1 MIKKINIFLV
11 LLLLLL
17 SIGAVS
23 ASEDLNTTIASN
35 NETIYDITT
44 SQMDD
49 SLSAN
54 VDVVDEGV
62 LTSVSHTVTKSNY
75 GDYFSRTGS
84 FIPSSINEGD
94 TLVFDGTFEKLT
106 FSFSTPV
113 NVVGS
118 SSVNL
123 KNCVFSFGSGAS
135 GSTVS
140 NLKIANTLDYNY
152 GIFLNNVTNCVV
164 SNCYISNTGQSS
176 YCICVAND
184 ARNNNVTDN
193 TLNAYGETYGHG
205 TRSTSPVLLCGAH
218 YNYLANN
225 YITCD
230 DANAIYLSSFEGGPL
245 KGGLSTYNL
254 IYNNTIKYNVL
265 PTSWSYGIQVMGGYN
280 TIKSNKVIG
289 SYRGICTQQ
298 PGNIIIDNQIINLT
312 GADYNNLGY
321 ESGGE
326 IGIVASYNS
335 IVRNNSIINAKIIST
350 GAGITALDNS
360 VVENNYIE
368 VSLQGKGVHP
378 QGSNITIKNNTII
391 TASGSGILYNTYAN
405 YLYILNNNITSQS
418 GVCVLIEK
426 VSNKKMPGFLT
437 IVGNY
442 LATSNKYAIDA
453 AEANASSVNVIEG
466 NIVEKG
472 KGAIRTPEGS
482 YDPSKPAY
490 IFNGTVHNIT
500 PENYGEYINDNGG
513 LSSDIKDGDILNFT
527 GEFINKHII
536 FINSAIKITGNNP
549 IFYNTTFRII
559 SDGVWI
565 ENITIKNNKADR
577 LNAWGVHVFRISGA
591 TIANCDIEVY
601 DPNAAYAI
609 YVVESTDVD
618 VLNNKL
624 FSSGNYLTYTL
635 LAYGVEDCNFTN
647 NTIYTVGTGQVHK
660 FESGHNIDSSCL
672 DGDSACLDGDS
683 ACLDGDSA
691 CLDGGSSCLDGDASC
706 LDGNTIAD
714 GNHVLSEVYR
724 TYGILMAYS
733 SDNVVSKNKV
743 NVTSKLNRTVSPFNS
758 TNSIVGI
765 DSYFNCQ
772 NNNFSENDVYVKA
785 NDNYIYGMGVLG
797 YTTGHDAPEGQGA
810 INNQFINNNIVL
822 EGTYFVQGIVIGS
835 SSKDTIIS
843 NNKVN
848 IKSSN
853 VAYAINL
860 EMSQK
865 STIDKNTLTLNSDAV
880 YGIEAFSSDQNTIT
894 NNKFEANGKQTYG
907 FIFSNS
913 NNNTIYKN
921 TISTKGTGE
930 QIGINLDSIPAG
942 NAGIFLKSVSTGNLI
957 EENTITSLKG
967 YAIIVDDEAINNR
980 IIKNKLDSEKGVGDD
995 AINNTEDN
1003 FIEGNWKYT
1012 FKSRIDTKFT
1022 SNYLETLTIS
1032 MTIDSGTVVK
1042 FFIGDNEI
1050 GTATSVNGKA
1060 TLNYKLDESLTP
1072 TKYTI
1077 KAIASKKNYQEKEI
1091 KSNLVINKGNLDV
1104 LFEDVSVAYNE
1115 GKGTFTA
1122 TVKNSLGEG
1131 VSGLDVK
1138 FYIYSEGMYVPLVST
1153 TTDGTGVAT
1162 SVTDLAYGLGD
1173 YVISAN
1179 VSDTGKIKK
1188 FNSINKKANLIINNA
1203 GIKLMFDDVSANR
1216 LSKVTFTAT
1225 VSDAHNDGVSG
1236 LNVKFYKANE
1246 LIGSA
1251 LSDENGVAS
1260 LVIDNISYDVGDYV
1274 ISANVSGNV
1283 IDSISKQ
1290 ANLKVSAAQIS
1301 IKLYSNVY
1309 SNGVLAKLMDTN
1321 GNPLSDRE
1329 IMVKVGD
1336 IEYNATTDSNGNIRM
1351 PNIGHGRYIINIVFA
1366 GDDIYKAK
1374 KISYSATVIPAI
1386 VDNDDYSVY
1395 QGGSVDYKVRVVGS
1409 DGKYVGAN
1417 KKVILNVGDASYE
1430 LSTDKNGYVSK
1441 SLKFNSTGSYEV
1453 SCEFNGDKVSNMIIV
1468 KSIII
1473 GNDIHQ
1479 NKAKVTNFSVK
1490 IVNSATG
1497 EALANEEVLF
1507 KLNGIFYSA
1516 LSDKNGI
1523 ATISFTN
1530 LDIGKYAIYS
1540 EYCGSTIKNIIQIK

>member
-1 MIKKINIFLV
+1 
-11 LLLLLL
+11 
-17 SIGAVS
+17 
-23 ASEDLNTTIASN
+23 
-35 NETIYDITT
+35 
-44 SQMDD
+44 MD
-49 SLSAN
+49 
-54 VDVVDEGV
+54 
-62 LTSVSHTVTKSNY
+62 
-75 GDYFSRTGS
+75 
-84 FIPSSINEGD
+84 GD
-94 TLVFDGTFEKLT
+94 T
-106 FSFSTPV
+106 
-113 NVVGS
+113 
-118 SSVNL
+118 
-123 KNCVFSFGSGAS
+123 
-135 GSTVS
+135 
-140 NLKIANTLDYNY
+140 
-152 GIFLNNVTNCVV
+152 
-164 SNCYISNTGQSS
+164 
-176 YCICVAND
+176 
-184 ARNNNVTDN
+184 
-193 TLNAYGETYGHG
+193 
-205 TRSTSPVLLCGAH
+205 
-218 YNYLANN
+218 
-225 YITCD
+225 
-230 DANAIYLSSFEGGPL
+230 
-245 KGGLSTYNL
+245 
-254 IYNNTIKYNVL
+254 
-265 PTSWSYGIQVMGGYN
+265 
-280 TIKSNKVIG
+280 
-289 SYRGICTQQ
+289 
-298 PGNIIIDNQIINLT
+298 
-312 GADYNNLGY
+312 
-321 ESGGE
+321 
-326 IGIVASYNS
+326 
-335 IVRNNSIINAKIIST
+335 
-350 GAGITALDNS
+350 
-360 VVENNYIE
+360 
-368 VSLQGKGVHP
+368 
-378 QGSNITIKNNTII
+378 
-391 TASGSGILYNTYAN
+391 
-405 YLYILNNNITSQS
+405 
-418 GVCVLIEK
+418 
-426 VSNKKMPGFLT
+426 
-437 IVGNY
+437 
-442 LATSNKYAIDA
+442 
-453 AEANASSVNVIEG
+453 
-466 NIVEKG
+466 
-472 KGAIRTPEGS
+472 
-482 YDPSKPAY
+482 
-490 IFNGTVHNIT
+490 
-500 PENYGEYINDNGG
+500 
-513 LSSDIKDGDILNFT
+513 
-527 GEFINKHII
+527 
-536 FINSAIKITGNNP
+536 
-549 IFYNTTFRII
+549 
-559 SDGVWI
+559 
-565 ENITIKNNKADR
+565 
-577 LNAWGVHVFRISGA
+577 
-591 TIANCDIEVY
+591 
-601 DPNAAYAI
+601 
-609 YVVESTDVD
+609 
-618 VLNNKL
+618 
-624 FSSGNYLTYTL
+624 
-635 LAYGVEDCNFTN
+635 
-647 NTIYTVGTGQVHK
+647 
-660 FESGHNIDSSCL
+660 
-672 DGDSACLDGDS
+672 
-683 ACLDGDSA
+683 A
-691 CLDGGSSCLDGDASC
+691 CLDGGSSCLDGDESC

-772 NNNFSENDVYVKA
+772 NNIFSENDVYVKA

-853 VAYAINL
+853 VAYGINL

-880 YGIEAFSSDQNTIT
+880 YGIETFSSNQNTIT
-894 NNKFEANGKQTYG
+894 NNKLVANGKQTYG
-907 FIFSNS
+907 LIFSNS

-921 TISTKGTGE
+921 TISAKGTGE

-980 IIKNKLDSEKGVGDD
+980 IIKNELDSEKGVGDD

-1012 FKSRIDTKFT
+1012 FKSRINTKFT
-1022 SNYLETLTIS
+1022 SNYMETLTIS

-1042 FFIGDNEI
+1042 FLIGDNEI
-1050 GTATSVNGKA
+1050 GTATSINGKV
-1060 TLNYKLDESLTP
+1060 TFNYKLDGSLTP
-1072 TKYTI
+1072 GRYSI
-1077 KAIASKKNYQEKEI
+1077 KAIASKKNYQEKEL
-1091 KSNLVINKGNLDV
+1091 KSTLIINNGNLDV

-1115 GKGTFTA
+1115 GKGIFRA

-1138 FYIYSEGMYVPLVST
+1138 FYIYVGGMYVPLVST

-1179 VSDTGKIKK
+1179 VSDKSKK

-1203 GIKLMFDDVSANR
+1203 GVKLMFDDISANR

-1225 VSDAHNDGVSG
+1225 VSDAHNYGVSG

-1260 LVIDNISYDVGDYV
+1260 LVIDHISFDVGDYV
-1274 ISANVSGNV
+1274 ISANVSGNA

-1290 ANLKVSAAQIS
+1290 ASLKVSAAQIS

-1309 SNGVLAKLMDTN
+1309 SNGVFAKLTDAN
-1321 GNPLSDRE
+1321 GNPLSARE

-1336 IEYNATTDSNGNIRM
+1336 IEYNATTDSNGNVRM

-1374 KISYSATVIPAI
+1374 KISYSATVMPAI

-1395 QGGSVDYKVRVVGS
+1395 QGSSVVYKVRVIGS

-1417 KKVILNVGDASYE
+1417 KKVIMNVGDVSYQ

-1441 SLKFNSTGSYEV
+1441 SLKFNSTGAYEV

-1468 KSIII
+1468 KPIII

-1479 NKAKVTNFSVK
+1479 NKGKVTNFSVK

-1497 EALANEEVLF
+1497 EALANNEVSF

-1540 EYCGSTIKNIIQIK
+1540 EYGGCTIKNTIQIK